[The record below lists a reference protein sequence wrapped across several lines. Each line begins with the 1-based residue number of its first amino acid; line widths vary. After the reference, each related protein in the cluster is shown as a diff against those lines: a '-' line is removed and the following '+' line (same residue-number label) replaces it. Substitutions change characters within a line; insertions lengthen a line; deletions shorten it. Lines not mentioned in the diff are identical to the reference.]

1 MKIKSENNN
10 SLFDRSNLVMLLLL
24 FKISYINLQDPDKLL
39 FLKLNLFIDLFL
51 TIMFVM
57 SIVIGWLRDI

>member
-10 SLFDRSNLVMLLLL
+10 SLFDKSNLVMLLLL